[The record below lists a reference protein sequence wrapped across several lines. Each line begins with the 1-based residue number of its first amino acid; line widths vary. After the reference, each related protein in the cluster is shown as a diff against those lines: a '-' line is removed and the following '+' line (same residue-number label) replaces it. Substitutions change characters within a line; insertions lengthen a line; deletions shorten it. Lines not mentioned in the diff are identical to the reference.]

1 MNYGESMVIEKGVN
15 KLITKQDFGH
25 IAILLAI
32 ALGIGIY
39 LIATTV
45 LISKDGVYYI
55 GHAQQFL
62 SNPIDIVKNYSPGY
76 PFLIFLAH
84 KFTSFFVDSTSNQ
97 TWIYSA
103 QGVTLLCRL
112 LAIIPLYF
120 MGKLLVGSKNSF
132 LAILILIFLP
142 IPAKFV
148 CDIVR
153 EWPHL
158 LFLATG
164 LLFLMWGSRKGRWWM
179 FALAGLA
186 GGLGQ
191 TIRPEG
197 AQIVLY
203 AMMWAVITLFH
214 QRKNVDKLKTICLT
228 TILIVGFLIPAVP
241 YMKIRGKIV
250 PAQLRNLFTSNT
262 VYSPDATIDI
272 ELFKTESVHMASAIP
287 SDILK
292 SLSKLLTRLSE
303 NLNYFFV
310 LPLIVGL
317 YCHFRRMRNILLT
330 ESFFIFA
337 LIVLYIV
344 MMVLLYINCGYM
356 SRRHCMP
363 IVVFTVFYIPEG
375 LRIIGS
381 WLDNKWSVL
390 KQKTDIPEKKR
401 LTFFVILFLI
411 GIGICMP
418 KLLRPVRIKKQGY
431 RDAATWLK
439 ENTAPTDITAVP
451 DRRIAFYAERKGLFY
466 DKVVPEQVKYVVRIA
481 KDEEGMAKFEGTGR
495 EKYSVWAN
503 KRKKKKRIFIYEM
516 F

>member
-1 MNYGESMVIEKGVN
+1 MVIDNNVSQ
-15 KLITKQDFGH
+15 LTRKQDFIH
-25 IAILLAI
+25 ITILFAI

-39 LIATTV
+39 LIFTTV

-62 SNPIDIVKNYSPGY
+62 SNPIHIIKNYSPGY

-84 KFTSFFVDSTSNQ
+84 KFTSIFVDSTSNQ

-112 LAIIPLYF
+112 LAIIPLYLI
-120 MGKLLVGSKNSF
+120 GKLLVGSKNSF

-142 IPAKFV
+142 VPAKFV

-164 LLFLMWGSRKGRWWM
+164 LLFLMWGSRKGIWWM
-179 FALAGLA
+179 FAIAGLA

-191 TIRPEG
+191 TMRPEG

-203 AMMWAVITLFH
+203 AMLWAVITLFH
-214 QRKNVDKLKTICLT
+214 QRKSIGKLKTICLT
-228 TILIVGFLIPAVP
+228 TILLVGFLIPAVP
-241 YMKIRGKIV
+241 YMKIRNKIV
-250 PAQLRNLFTSNT
+250 PTQLKNVFTSNT

-272 ELFKTESVHMASAIP
+272 ELFETKSAYMASAVPIG
-287 SDILK
+287 ILK
-292 SLSKLLTRLSE
+292 SFSKLLTRLSE

-317 YCHFRRMRNILLT
+317 YYHFHKMRNILLT

-381 WLDNKWSVL
+381 WLDNKWSIL
-390 KQKTDIPEKKR
+390 KQQTDTSEKKR
-401 LTFFVILFLI
+401 LSFFVILFLI

-418 KLLRPVRIKKQGY
+418 KLLRPNRIKKQGY
-431 RDAATWLK
+431 RDAAMWLK

-451 DRRIAFYAERKGLFY
+451 DKRIAFYAERKGLFY
-466 DKVVPEQVKYVVRIA
+466 DKVVPEQAKYVVWIV
-481 KDEEGMAKFEGTGR
+481 KNEEEMAKFEGTGR

-503 KRKKKKRIFIYEM
+503 KREKKKKIVIYKM